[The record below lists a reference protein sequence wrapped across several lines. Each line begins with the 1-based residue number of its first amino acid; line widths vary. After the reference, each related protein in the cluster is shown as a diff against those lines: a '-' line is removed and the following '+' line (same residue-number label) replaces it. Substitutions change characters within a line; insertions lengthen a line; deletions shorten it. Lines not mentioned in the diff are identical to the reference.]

1 MIHYSDTTT
10 TFAPMKTP
18 TVKKKYSEEVI
29 SRALAILRDNDY
41 NYKKTSRETTI
52 SRDTLRRWAKEYS
65 TPIEEPEVIEVIP
78 EPSEPLPE
86 EIKTLDDAIA
96 AAIKRAKELIP
107 ACKTAVE
114 ASTVAKT
121 LAKVRLDLTTN
132 TDEANKRKAE
142 SLLQAT
148 IDRLRKYG

>member
-10 TFAPMKTP
+10 TFAVMKTP
-18 TVKKKYSEEVI
+18 TVKKKYSDDVI
-29 SRALAILRDNDY
+29 SRSLAILRDNDY
-41 NYKKTSRETTI
+41 NYKKTSRETAI
-52 SRDTLRRWAKEYS
+52 SRDTLRRWAKQYS

-78 EPSEPLPE
+78 EPGEPLPE

-107 ACKTAVE
+107 ECKTAVE
-114 ASTVAKT
+114 ASTVAKNLT
-121 LAKVRLDLTTN
+121 KVRLDLTTN